1 MLTGIGIAA
10 RIDAI
15 LSELPRAE
23 HLRAWNTLTLIPV
36 EALGNVQMGHA
47 RIMVIGGR
55 SLR

>member
-1 MLTGIGIAA
+1 MLTEIGIAA

-36 EALGNVQMGHA
+36 KALGNVQMGHA